1 MVDQVERDKNSDDA
15 RNQPG
20 KQRVSHVFHAYTVG
34 ERLAD
39 RISHILGLA
48 GSILGLVFL
57 ILIASDYGS
66 ARVVTSFTIYG
77 SALVVSYLASAL
89 YHDLRG
95 GRAKA
100 ACRMLDHSSIYLL
113 IAATY
118 TPVTLVILGGA
129 WGWSLF
135 GVEWGVA
142 AIGIALK
149 LIYPGRYERLSIA
162 LYLILGWAGIV
173 ALGRLI
179 TDVPWPGL
187 VLMGA
192 GGFFF
197 TFGVYFH
204 ARTRF
209 RYHNVVWHSCV
220 LAGAACHVC
229 MTLFYIRPST

>member
-1 MVDQVERDKNSDDA
+1 MSQGMFYN
-15 RNQPG
+15 
-20 KQRVSHVFHAYTVG
+20 YTMG

-39 RISHILGLA
+39 RISHMVGLA

-57 ILIASDYGS
+57 VLIASDYGS

-77 SALVVSYLASAL
+77 SALVISYLVSAL
-89 YHDLRG
+89 YHDVRG
-95 GRAKA
+95 SRAKA
-100 ACRMLDHSSIYLL
+100 AFRVLDHASIYVL

-118 TPVTLVILGGA
+118 TPVALVGLGGA

-135 GVEWGVA
+135 GIEWGLA

-149 LIYPGRYERLSIA
+149 LIYPGRYEGLSIA
-162 LYLILGWAGIV
+162 LYLALGWAGVV

-187 VLMGA
+187 ALMGA
-192 GGFFF
+192 GGLFF
-197 TFGVYFH
+197 TLGTYFH

-209 RYHNVVWHSCV
+209 RYHNVVWHGFV

-229 MTLFYIRPST
+229 MTLFYIRPTP

>member
-1 MVDQVERDKNSDDA
+1 MFYN
-15 RNQPG
+15 
-20 KQRVSHVFHAYTVG
+20 YTMG

-39 RISHILGLA
+39 RISHMVGLA
-48 GSILGLVFL
+48 GSILGFVFL
-57 ILIASDYGS
+57 VLIASDYGS

-77 SALVVSYLASAL
+77 SALVISYLVSAL
-89 YHDLRG
+89 YHDVRG
-95 GRAKA
+95 SRAKA
-100 ACRMLDHSSIYLL
+100 AFRVLDHASIYVL

-118 TPVTLVILGGA
+118 TPVALVSLGGA

-135 GVEWGVA
+135 GIEWGLA

-149 LIYPGRYERLSIA
+149 LIYPGRYEGLSIA
-162 LYLILGWAGIV
+162 LYLALGWAGVV

-187 VLMGA
+187 ALMGA
-192 GGFFF
+192 GGLFF
-197 TFGVYFH
+197 TLGTYFH

-209 RYHNVVWHSCV
+209 RYHNVVWHGFV

-229 MTLFYIRPST
+229 MTLFYIRPTP